1 MKFPFYN
8 LFTKR
13 KTKKPLLHKSNLL
26 KKIKSFSD
34 NKEFKVFKHVKIFY
48 HTTSIQIPLLAI
60 DIHRGLYVFEI
71 KSWNYAELKNASIQ
85 KAQSQKRGENTLA
98 FDNIQNVLKQKF
110 KEITHNQDLNIF
122 NYLLMEKL
130 TKNEYLR
137 LNNSIK
143 ELLPESKLIF
153 CDNDD
158 VEITQKLQNATKPQ
172 KNRYPINYLT
182 GVILTQYT
190 LLINGS
196 TYLCSDEQ
204 IDFIDHELS
213 KELNLI
219 APSKSGKTSVLLLK
233 AIKEIFENNY
243 KDVIFIKQ
251 NTLAKD
257 LLQKQLINI
266 IEHGIIEF
274 DLNSLTILTPQ
285 EYKKSNKQCQLLIC
299 DDADMLL
306 EEFISEVMMEKKYR
320 SIITVNKKH
329 SVLNYKFKHSYN
341 MHTTI
346 FMQTNPY
353 AKALNLIS
361 SLSSKNKTILVVA
374 KKESIIKISEDLET
388 FIEKTATI
396 IDVNKHLLEQTFSDV
411 LLSDYEDTDGL
422 CADYII
428 AFDVDAKSLQALHQ
442 ALNRSKVESYVLYD
456 EFSLDVIQTYK
467 QEFLDE
473 KTTSSDIVDT

>member
-1 MKFPFYN
+1 MNFPFFN
-8 LFTKR
+8 LFTRR
-13 KTKKPLLHKSNLL
+13 KTKELIVHNLTLL

-34 NKEFKVFKHVKIFY
+34 NREFKTFKHIKIFY
-48 HTTSIQIPLLAI
+48 HTTSIEIPLLAI
-60 DIHRGLYVFEI
+60 DIHRGLYIFET
-71 KSWNYAELKNASIQ
+71 KSWSYTELKNASIQ
-85 KAQSQKRGENTLA
+85 KAQSQESSENTLA
-98 FDNIQNVLKQKF
+98 FDNIQNILKQKF

-130 TKNEYLR
+130 TKDEYLR

-153 CDNDD
+153 CNDD
-158 VEITQKLQNATKPQ
+158 DLAITQKLQNATEPQ
-172 KNRYPINYLT
+172 ENRYPINDLM

-190 LLINGS
+190 ILTKNE
-196 TYLCSDEQ
+196 TYLCNDEQ
-204 IDFIDHELS
+204 IDFIDHKLS

-219 APSKSGKTSVLLLK
+219 APPKSGKTSILLLK

-243 KDVIFIKQ
+243 KNVIFIKQ

-274 DLNSLTILTPQ
+274 DLNSLSILTPQ

-299 DDADMLL
+299 DDADMLSKD
-306 EEFISEVMMEKKYR
+306 FIFDLTSQKKYK
-320 SIITVNKKH
+320 SIITVNLKH
-329 SVLNYKFKHSYN
+329 SILNSKLNHSYN
-341 MHTTI
+341 MPTTI
-346 FMQTNPY
+346 FIQTNPY

-361 SLSSKNKTILVVA
+361 TLLNKNKIILVVA
-374 KKESIIKISEDLET
+374 KKESIVKISEDLET

-396 IDVNKHLLEQTFSDV
+396 IDANKHLLEQTFSDV
-411 LLSDYEDTDGL
+411 LLSNYESTDGL
-422 CADYII
+422 YADYTI
-428 AFDVDAKSLQALHQ
+428 AFDVDTKSLQALHHT
-442 ALNRSKVESYVLYD
+442 LNISKIESYVLYD
-456 EFSLDVIQTYK
+456 ELSLDVIQTYK
-467 QEFLDE
+467 QEFLNE